1 MEHYSAFKN
10 KEMLPFVTTQR
21 NLADIMK
28 NGVDYVPET

>member
-21 NLADIMK
+21 NLADMK